1 MLYNRR
7 FVSII
12 NMTICKHPEWLH
24 VAGGKETALINTG
37 RLARIVGEL
46 TNPATQQPS
55 VLLFIGRKAKNLALR
70 ELFPNHVN
78 KGRNEGIATLR
89 VDNTSLYSDHPVLF
103 AESDPSATVISASNA
118 SCHETESFPV
128 RWANATTVPDV
139 YDILHAR
146 IFCPFSDVLCI
157 FADDF
162 PNFKSVVDRL
172 KIWAI
177 AGIGSSPFE
186 QVRPSVVIVKR
197 GGEAS
202 ASPTLD
208 LLEMQDVQ
216 FSLDQKVLKNFYS
229 SIKVLHLADEQIS
242 PLARFRRLKELLW
255 RQMDEMRNVR
265 LRCRCLYSA
274 VHLNK
279 FFQIAVSQTAA
290 SALRPFNFVT
300 ASRLGNE
307 VGPDHSDHL
316 TSFLRFGMYRGLS
329 NDTMAS
335 FIASSIV
342 LDAYPPNMHRECCTG
357 ILQITS

>member
-1 MLYNRR
+1 M
-7 FVSII
+7 
-12 NMTICKHPEWLH
+12 
-24 VAGGKETALINTG
+24 AGGKEIALINTG
-37 RLARIVGEL
+37 RLTRIVGEL

-55 VLLFIGRKAKNLALR
+55 VLLFVGRKAKNLALR
-70 ELFPNHVN
+70 ELFPNHVK
-78 KGRNEGIATLR
+78 KGPNESIVTLR
-89 VDNTSLYSDHPVLF
+89 VDNTSLYSDHPVFF

-128 RWANATTVPDV
+128 RWANGTTVHDV
-139 YDILHAR
+139 YDILHVR

-162 PNFKSVVDRL
+162 PNFNSVVDRL

-177 AGIGSSPFE
+177 AGAGSSPFE
-186 QVRPSVVIVKR
+186 QARPSVVIVKR

-202 ASPTLD
+202 ASPTHD

-216 FSLDQKVLKNFYS
+216 FSLDQKVLKDFYS

-265 LRCRCLYSA
+265 SRCRCLYSA

-335 FIASSIV
+335 FIASSIL
-342 LDAYPPNMHRECCTG
+342 LDAYPPNMHREYCTS
-357 ILQITS
+357 IFQITS